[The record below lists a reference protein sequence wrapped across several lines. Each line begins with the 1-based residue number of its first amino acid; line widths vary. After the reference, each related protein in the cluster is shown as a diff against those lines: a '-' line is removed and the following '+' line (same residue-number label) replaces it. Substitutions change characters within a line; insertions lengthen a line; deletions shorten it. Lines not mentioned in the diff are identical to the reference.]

1 MPRTSFHNFVPS
13 TGTITNLRLPGGP
26 FVRLDLGLYANMEVG
41 LDYDPLLAK
50 LIVWGADR
58 AQAIARMR
66 RALQELNVGGVRT
79 SAPAAL
85 AVLEHE
91 RFQKGD
97 FDTHFLEGLELAH
110 EHSENDALVAAAAAI
125 WRHQRATRRAL
136 APRTADREAW
146 TERSRRAQKPR

>member
-1 MPRTSFHNFVPS
+1 MQ
-13 TGTITNLRLPGGP
+13 
-26 FVRLDLGLYANMEVG
+26 VG

-50 LIVWGADR
+50 LVVWGATR

-91 RFQKGD
+91 RFQQGD
-97 FDTHFLEGLELAH
+97 FDTHFLEGLDLSRQ
-110 EHSENDALVAAAAAI
+110 HSENDALVAAAAAI
-125 WRHQRATRRAL
+125 WRHRRATRRAL
-136 APRTADREAW
+136 APLTADREAW
-146 TERSRRAQKPR
+146 TERGRRARKPR